1 MESSQMNGPTSKPTI
16 QKGDVP
22 VRLTLPL
29 SKVVP
34 EYHFRLT
41 WDPRVD
47 ASPTV
52 PEFDLDAVAFL
63 LGADG
68 QVAQRR
74 SQNMVFYNNHLLTR
88 TGDKDISPDESTEL
102 GGDNRIGGDDGEL
115 IKIRV
120 ARIAPSVHRIVL
132 AVTIYDAENRQQTFG
147 MVSNARVEILS
158 VASSGHEHSEGSW
171 DLSHE
176 SPGVTG
182 LVFGQLVRVSDGWHF
197 DLVSHGYTDGLREIG
212 RLYGIEFSD

>member
-1 MESSQMNGPTSKPTI
+1 MTGPNTKPTI
-16 QKGDVP
+16 QKGGDDAP

-34 EYHFRLT
+34 EYHFHLT
-41 WDPRVD
+41 WDARSETAPS
-47 ASPTV
+47 A

-68 QVAQRR
+68 RIAQRR
-74 SQNMVFYNNHLLTR
+74 SQNMVFYNNHLLTK
-88 TGDKDISPDESTEL
+88 TGEKDISPDESTEL
-102 GGDNRIGGDDGEL
+102 GDDNRVGGDEGEL

-120 ARIAPSVHRIVL
+120 ARIAPAVHRIVL
-132 AVTIYDAENRQQTFG
+132 AVTIYEAEARQQTFG

-171 DLSHE
+171 DMTHS
-176 SPGVTG
+176 SPRDTG
-182 LVFGQLVRVSDGWHF
+182 LVFGQLVREADAWKF
-197 DLVSHGYTDGLREIG
+197 QLVSHGYAGGLREIG
-212 RLYGIEFSD
+212 GLYGIEFAD